1 MIFSLT
7 DIVIS
12 GTLLLNALT
21 LVSSKSSNIEQLETE
36 LELNMI
42 SRESASSLGGIG
54 TSPKN
59 MEEDR
64 LLSPSS
70 GDGGGED
77 EEQQEGGHGH
87 GQGERPT
94 TFSQMY
100 NVYISIFGHNSA
112 IMLQIRRIMVIIRLN
127 SFIIALWDILFI
139 LLMLFVFR

>member
-12 GTLLLNALT
+12 GTLFLNALT

-42 SRESASSLGGIG
+42 SRESASSLGGMG
-54 TSPKN
+54 TSPRN
-59 MEEDR
+59 MEEDK

-70 GDGGGED
+70 GDIGGED
-77 EEQQEGGHGH
+77 EEQQEGGYGH
-87 GQGERPT
+87 GQGERQT

-112 IMLQIRRIMVIIRLN
+112 IMLQIRRIMVTIRLN